1 MSGSTRFPPAS
12 EADWQALATRGGK
25 TTGLSS
31 LSSCSDDGLQIGP
44 IYPAGHGPTLPGRP
58 PGSRWTVVQR
68 IDTGDAP
75 SLAETARTA
84 IKGGATGIS
93 LVFDDSASARGRGLA
108 PDSAGL
114 AHLFAEA
121 PLHGVDLRIEVGDA
135 SLGVVAHAGE
145 ALAKT
150 GLGLL
155 GLAFDPA
162 ATLAMRGFLGRSFDH
177 TFGALLT
184 IFAAMDDA
192 GIDGRLI
199 VADGSPWH
207 DGGAS
212 EAQELAA
219 VLAAT
224 VACLRQAEARGMELP
239 GYAGRL
245 GVMLAA
251 DADQFL
257 TIAKFRAM
265 RLLLAR
271 MVELAGL
278 PDATVRVDAE
288 TSWRMMARRDPYL
301 NMLRTTVAGLAAAAG
316 SADSVAVLPFDLGG
330 DPFAE
335 RMARN
340 IQTISLDEASLFRVG
355 DPGAGSGAI
364 ETLTAELASA
374 AWDAFRVIEAEGGLP
389 AAVRSGTIQAR
400 IAAKREERLR
410 KVARREIELVGVNV
424 HVDRSRP
431 LPPPV
436 GPVPRPPPD
445 PDAAETAAPLEPAR
459 LAEPFE
465 RLCDRAE
472 RLAASGLRPV
482 VFMACLGRPADFSE
496 AAGQAADALAAGG
509 IESIP
514 SPGFETPEEAA
525 ASFRDLGAVAACIVA
540 GSGVS
545 SDLVSGTIAALRA
558 ENAGFLLGCGI
569 SQNST
574 DALLAPNSD
583 LPAIIDKLLDA
594 IAIGGK
600 NRQNHR
606 VH

>member
-12 EADWQALATRGGK
+12 ESDWQALATRGGE
-25 TTGLSS
+25 TGLSS
-31 LSSCSDDGLQIGP
+31 LASRSDDGLPIGP
-44 IYPAGHGPTLPGRP
+44 IYPAGHGAPLSGRT
-58 PGSRWTVVQR
+58 PGSRWTAVQR
-68 IDTGDAP
+68 VDRGDAR
-75 SLAETARTA
+75 SIAEVARTA
-84 IKGGATGIS
+84 IKGGATGVS
-93 LVFDDSASARGRGLA
+93 LVFNDSASARGRGIAL
-108 PDSAGL
+108 DSAGL
-114 AHLFAEA
+114 ERLLSEA
-121 PLHGVDLRIEVGDA
+121 PIRDMDLRLEVGDA
-135 SLGVVAHAGE
+135 
-145 ALAKT
+145 
-150 GLGLL
+150 GLGLVERVAGVL
-155 GLAFDPA
+155 ASAGARVLSLAFDPA
-162 ATLAMRGFLGRSFDH
+162 ATLAARGSLARSFDD

-184 IFAAMDDA
+184 VLAAMDDT

-199 VADGSPWH
+199 VADGRPWH

-219 VLAAT
+219 VLAAS
-224 VACLRQAEARGMELP
+224 VASLRQAEARGMELSTF
-239 GYAGRL
+239 AGHL

-265 RLLLAR
+265 RLLFAR
-271 MVELAGL
+271 MFELASV

-301 NMLRTTVAGLAAAAG
+301 NMLRTSVAAFAAAAG
-316 SADSVAVLPFDLGG
+316 GADSVAVLPFDLGG
-330 DPFAE
+330 DAFAE

-364 ETLTAELASA
+364 ETLTAELART
-374 AWDAFRVIEAEGGLP
+374 AWDEFRAIEAEGGLP
-389 AAVRSGTIQAR
+389 SAVRAGTIQTR
-400 IAAKREERLR
+400 IAAKREERFR

-424 HVDRSRP
+424 HVDRGEP

-436 GPVPRPPPD
+436 APVPRPLPD
-445 PDAAETAAPLEPAR
+445 PGAAETAAPLEPAR

-465 RLCDRAE
+465 RLCDKAE
-472 RLAASGLRPV
+472 RLAASGQRPT

-496 AAGQAADALAAGG
+496 SAGQAADALAAGG

-514 SPGFETPEEAA
+514 SPGFETPEAAA
-525 ASFRDLGAVAACIVA
+525 ASFRDSGAVIACVVA
-540 GSGVS
+540 GSGISEDIVTRT
-545 SDLVSGTIAALRA
+545 VAALKA
-558 ENAGFLLGCGI
+558 ENPGFLLGCLPRPDIGA
-569 SQNST
+569 
-574 DALLAPNSD
+574 DALLAPDSD
-583 LPAIIDKLLDA
+583 LPAILDKLLDV